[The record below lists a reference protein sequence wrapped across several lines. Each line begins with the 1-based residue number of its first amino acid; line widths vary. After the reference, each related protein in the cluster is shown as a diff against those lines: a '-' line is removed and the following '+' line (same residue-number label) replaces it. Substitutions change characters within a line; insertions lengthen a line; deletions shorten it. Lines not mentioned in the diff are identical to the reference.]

1 MLALV
6 LVLWLSALLCFCF
19 FLLPLLRS
27 SLRPSLPL
35 FSSCFC
41 SDYRKVGSCGVVPL
55 AEAAATDCLTGSR
68 VETAAA
74 PVSVAFVKSPRVPE
88 YRAVQGSSSDDAAAA
103 VLVAGFTTCF
113 AALPGGLSDCA
124 P

>member
-1 MLALV
+1 
-6 LVLWLSALLCFCF
+6 
-19 FLLPLLRS
+19 
-27 SLRPSLPL
+27 
-35 FSSCFC
+35 
-41 SDYRKVGSCGVVPL
+41 
-55 AEAAATDCLTGSR
+55 LTGSR